1 MSAGHVVVPST
12 PPLAAVT
19 AVLANS
25 TGVPLAL
32 AFGAGLLATLNP
44 CGFALL
50 PAYVSYVLGRD
61 TAANRK
67 ATAWGQALRGG
78 LLGLPLAA
86 GFLLVFVVAGG
97 VLAAGGRLLV
107 HVFPWVAILVGLVL
121 IALGGW
127 TLLSGRV
134 LEVPGLGTLANA
146 VGQLRAPAEGRADRR
161 VMQHGRV
168 GELRAAWA
176 FGLGYGLSSLGCT
189 LPVFLLVVGSAITAR
204 GAVGALL
211 VFAAYAAGMLL
222 VLLAVTMAASTLRD
236 LLRQYV
242 LPLLRWVQPAVA
254 LLVIAA
260 GVYIVI
266 YQLRAG
272 LW

>member
-1 MSAGHVVVPST
+1 MSAGPVIAPPI
-12 PPLAAVT
+12 PPLAALT
-19 AVLANS
+19 GG

-50 PAYVSYVLGRD
+50 PAYVSYVVGQG
-61 TAANRK
+61 TANGK

-107 HVFPWVAILVGLVL
+107 HVFPWVAILVGLGLV
-121 IALGGW
+121 ALGGW

-134 LEVPGLGTLANA
+134 PEIPGLGTLADA
-146 VGQLRAPAEGRADRR
+146 VGRPRTPAARRTDTRVEGHGRADD
-161 VMQHGRV
+161 
-168 GELRAAWA
+168 LRAAWA

-189 LPVFLLVVGSAITAR
+189 LPVFLLVVGSAVTAR

-211 VFAAYAAGMLL
+211 VLAAYAAGMLL
-222 VLLAVTMAASTLRD
+222 VLLAVAMAASTLRD
-236 LLRQYV
+236 LLRQWV
-242 LPLLRWVQPAVA
+242 LPLLRWVQPVAA

>member
-1 MSAGHVVVPST
+1 MSAGPAIVLLAL
-12 PPLAAVT
+12 PLASLT
-19 AVLANS
+19 GG

-32 AFGAGLLATLNP
+32 AFGAGLLATFNP

-50 PAYVSYVLGRD
+50 PAYVSYVVGQD
-61 TAANRK
+61 TANRK

-97 VLAAGGRLLV
+97 ILAAGGRLLA
-107 HVFPWVAILVGLVL
+107 HLFPWVAIVVGLGLV
-121 IALGGW
+121 ALGGW
-127 TLLSGRV
+127 TLQSGRV
-134 LEVPGLGTLANA
+134 PEIPGLMTLVDA
-146 VGQLRAPAEGRADRR
+146 VGRPRTPAQGRSDARVEGQGHAGD
-161 VMQHGRV
+161 
-168 GELRAAWA
+168 LRAAWA

-189 LPVFLLVVGSAITAR
+189 LPVFLLVVGSAVTAS
-204 GAVGALL
+204 GWVSALL
-211 VFAAYAAGMLL
+211 VLAAYAAGMLL
-222 VLLAVTMAASTLRD
+222 VLLAVAMAASTLRD

-242 LPLLRWVQPAVA
+242 MPLLRWVQPVAA

>member
-1 MSAGHVVVPST
+1 MSAGPAIVLST
-12 PPLAAVT
+12 PPLAALT
-19 AVLANS
+19 GG

-50 PAYVSYVLGRD
+50 PAYVSYVVGQD
-61 TAANRK
+61 TANGK
-67 ATAWGQALRGG
+67 ATAWAQALRGG
-78 LLGLPLAA
+78 VLGLPLAA
-86 GFLLVFVVAGG
+86 GFLLVFIVAGG
-97 VLAAGGRLLV
+97 ILAAGGRLLA
-107 HVFPWVAILVGLVL
+107 HLFPWMAILVGLGLV
-121 IALGGW
+121 ALGGW

-134 LEVPGLGTLANA
+134 PEIPGLGPLANA
-146 VGQLRAPAEGRADRR
+146 AGQPRTAAASREDGHMEEHRLGHAGD
-161 VMQHGRV
+161 
-168 GELRAAWA
+168 LRAAWA

-189 LPVFLLVVGSAITAR
+189 LPVFLLVVGSAVTAS
-204 GAVGALL
+204 GWVSALL

-222 VLLAVTMAASTLRD
+222 VLLAVAMAASTLQD
-236 LLRQYV
+236 LLRHFV
-242 LPLLRWVQPAVA
+242 LPLLRWVQPVAA

-266 YQLRAG
+266 YQLHAG

>member
-1 MSAGHVVVPST
+1 MSAGPAIVLLTH
-12 PPLAAVT
+12 PLAALT
-19 AVLANS
+19 S
-25 TGVPLAL
+25 GTGVPLAL

-50 PAYVSYVLGRD
+50 PAYVSYVVGQD
-61 TAANRK
+61 TANRK
-67 ATAWGQALRGG
+67 ATAWAQTLRGG

-97 VLAAGGRLLV
+97 VLAAGGRLLA
-107 HVFPWVAILVGLVL
+107 HLFPWVAILVGLGLV
-121 IALGGW
+121 ALGGW
-127 TLLSGRV
+127 TLLSGRIP
-134 LEVPGLGTLANA
+134 EIPGLVTLADA
-146 VGQLRAPAEGRADRR
+146 VGRPRTPAQGRSDAR
-161 VMQHGRV
+161 VEAQGRV
-168 GELRAAWA
+168 GDLRAAWA

-189 LPVFLLVVGSAITAR
+189 LPVFLLVVGSAVAAS
-204 GAVGALL
+204 GWVSALL
-211 VFAAYAAGMLL
+211 VLAAYAAGMLL
-222 VLLAVTMAASTLRD
+222 VLLAVAMAASTLRD

-242 LPLLRWVQPAVA
+242 MPLLRWVQPMAA

>member
-1 MSAGHVVVPST
+1 MSAGPAIVLST
-12 PPLAAVT
+12 PPLAALT
-19 AVLANS
+19 GG

-50 PAYVSYVLGRD
+50 PAYVSYVVGQD
-61 TAANRK
+61 TANGK
-67 ATAWGQALRGG
+67 ATAWAQALRGG
-78 LLGLPLAA
+78 VLGLPLAA

-97 VLAAGGRLLV
+97 ILAAGGRLLA
-107 HVFPWVAILVGLVL
+107 HLFPWMAILVGLGLV
-121 IALGGW
+121 ALGGW

-134 LEVPGLGTLANA
+134 PEIPGLGPLANA
-146 VGQLRAPAEGRADRR
+146 AGQPRT
-161 VMQHGRV
+161 
-168 GELRAAWA
+168 AAASREDGHMESGWV
-176 FGLGYGLSSLGCT
+176 S
-189 LPVFLLVVGSAITAR
+189 
-204 GAVGALL
+204 ALL

-222 VLLAVTMAASTLRD
+222 VLLAVAMAASTLQD
-236 LLRQYV
+236 LLRHFV
-242 LPLLRWVQPAVA
+242 LPLLRWVQPVAA

-266 YQLRAG
+266 YQLHAG